1 MTTTTTKYRYT
12 LKHTGREDI
21 CPNCGQRRYVHYID
35 TQTGKPLPYQYGR
48 CNREISCGYHLN
60 PYVDGYGREDKT
72 SRPPR
77 RMILSPFL
85 SQNRAKRDNYPTV
98 PFDVL
103 KSTQIEPL
111 NSTFAQSLIARY
123 GRTAVEAVFRL
134 YFIGCYREYTTFP
147 FIDENAKIQTIQ
159 CKRFNTDLHT
169 DRGRYGTTF
178 LHAIIKDSWTEEYRK
193 RDKFVTCL
201 FGQHLL
207 RLYPNRNV
215 VLVEAP
221 KSAIVGMLT
230 YGLPGD
236 GNPVWL
242 ATYNSTT
249 YSEEKVSCLAGRKV
263 TIFADT
269 SDVDKT
275 FAEWESKTR
284 RFESLFGGNW
294 ECSTILQEYASDEEK
309 KKGYDIADYLL
320 SVPIPEPPPAPVPV
334 PVSVPVPESVSI
346 PEPVPEHTAPTP
358 VPKIST
364 TLNGISEERKREIE
378 EEFNVKTE
386 QDYIFANYL
395 FETKIDPHKQ
405 KAG

>member
-1 MTTTTTKYRYT
+1 MNSTTTKYRYT

-35 TQTGKPLPYQYGR
+35 TLTGKPLPYQYGR

-60 PYVDGYGREDKT
+60 PYVDGYGRGDKT

-77 RMILSPFL
+77 RMNLNPFL
-85 SQNRAKRDNYPTV
+85 SQNRAKRDNYPTI

-123 GRTAVEAVFRL
+123 GITAVEAVFRL

-147 FIDENAKIQTIQ
+147 FIDENAIQAIQ

-178 LHAIIKDSWTEEYRK
+178 IHAIIKDAWTEEYRK

-207 RLYPNRNV
+207 NLYPNLPV

-230 YGLPGD
+230 YGLPEEGK
-236 GNPVWL
+236 PVWL

-249 YSEEKVSCLAGRKV
+249 YTEEKVSCLAGRKV

-269 SDVDKT
+269 SDGDKT
-275 FAEWESKTR
+275 FSEWESKTR
-284 RFESLFGGNW
+284 RFETLYGGNW
-294 ECSTILQEYASDEEK
+294 ECSTILQDFASDEEK

-320 SVPIPEPPPAPVPV
+320 SVPVPKPAPEPPPAPEPVPVPV
-334 PVSVPVPESVSI
+334 PVSVS
-346 PEPVPEHTAPTP
+346 EPVPVPTP
-358 VPKIST
+358 VPNFGTTISDD
-364 TLNGISEERKREIE
+364 RRREIE
-378 EEFNVKTE
+378 EEFNVRTE

-395 FETKIDPHKQ
+395 LNKQ